1 LLIFFFIF
9 SFQNKFKGV
18 IFILALVIFQISL
31 FYSISYSRIFYDF
44 NKSEK
49 INLSKQGDL
58 INLKETSSKKKSV
71 KHLRYLNKKYCFW
84 DHIAKKDVCKNVP
97 ALELAKHIIFSGR
110 INLWINSINYIIDR
124 PILGYG
130 SMSDR
135 IVINQKQLK
144 YNQLINPVSNA
155 FLYALISGG
164 VLSLIL
170 FLYFWI
176 SMRSVIFKIFKFHT
190 IESIENKIKVLL
202 VLIIFFRCGVE
213 NSIMLFGV
221 DFILL
226 LNSIYLRTNK

>member
-1 LLIFFFIF
+1 M
-9 SFQNKFKGV
+9 
-18 IFILALVIFQISL
+18 
-31 FYSISYSRIFYDF
+31 
-44 NKSEK
+44 
-49 INLSKQGDL
+49 
-58 INLKETSSKKKSV
+58 
-71 KHLRYLNKKYCFW
+71 
-84 DHIAKKDVCKNVP
+84 P